1 MAGGIWPAG
10 CSSRIPGLWCQ
21 ITGWD
26 QPGEISSGMLM
37 QNPICDYALC
47 KNILNN
53 GDEVAGKLIIFMSN
67 KNLWEIANIWKTKSW

>member
-1 MAGGIWPAG
+1 MNECGRGSRKCSLQKQMAGGIWPAG

-37 QNPICDYALC
+37 
-47 KNILNN
+47 
-53 GDEVAGKLIIFMSN
+53 
-67 KNLWEIANIWKTKSW
+67 